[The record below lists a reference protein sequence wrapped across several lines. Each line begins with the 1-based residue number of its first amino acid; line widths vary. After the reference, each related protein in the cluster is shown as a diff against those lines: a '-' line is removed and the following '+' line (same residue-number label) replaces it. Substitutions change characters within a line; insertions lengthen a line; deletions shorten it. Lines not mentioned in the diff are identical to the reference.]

1 VNAHRIEVVS
11 AELVAE
17 RGTRRV
23 SWRVRRGD
31 GWVLAN
37 DWPGAIEERL
47 DPGPG
52 TVWETRLELELP
64 TGAVLERIE
73 SRPAAPERKDALEY
87 LTRET
92 RSTAREVVRTRY
104 RVSARG
110 ELLRA

>member
-1 VNAHRIEVVS
+1 MREHRIEVVN
-11 AELVAE
+11 AELIAD

-23 SWRVRRGD
+23 SWRVKRGD
-31 GWVLAN
+31 GWVSAN
-37 DWPGAIEERL
+37 EWPGATEERL

-64 TGAVLERIE
+64 TGTLLERVE
-73 SRPAAPERKDALEY
+73 SRPRAPSSKDALEY

-92 RSTAREVVRTRY
+92 RGTARQVVRTIY
-104 RVSARG
+104 RVSPRG